1 MMVGMRRGVPLGG
14 DWVSRLRLFTALT
27 ILSTLPHGALAQR
40 AGENAVTEAQ
50 DAFGTTVGNESIGLY
65 SAGDV
70 RGFSPTEAGNLR
82 IEGLYFDR
90 QGDTTN
96 RIISG
101 TTVRVGIS
109 AQSYPFPAPTGIAD
123 SRLRMPGD
131 STVVSALATYGY
143 YNEVSLETDAQFPLV
158 TDKLSM
164 GAGAAAIFER
174 SAASTPSFVWN
185 IGGIVRWRP
194 NDDIEI
200 VPFGAIN
207 FRDDR
212 EASHTVLTAGA
223 FLPPKIDRSVYY
235 GQDWAQL
242 SSEQSAYGFIARFNL
257 PDTWTLR
264 AGVFRSLNYRIE
276 QGENFFRN
284 TQPDGRTD
292 RFAIIFPGNSLG
304 SYSGEVRLSRI
315 FVEGPRRHTVHA
327 IARGRD
333 KKRAFGGSVTLP
345 LGPGFIGVADPEPEP
360 AYTLGPLSASK
371 VRQGTGGV
379 AYEGLWPR
387 VGEIGLGVQKTS
399 YRRRSIQP
407 GVPTVT
413 SKDSPWLLNA
423 TAALYITEDLAV
435 FGSYARGLEESGEAP
450 QNAVNRGESVPA
462 TRTSQVDAGFRY
474 ALTPRLRIVAAM
486 FEIEKPF
493 FNLDPAN
500 VFTQL
505 GQVRHRGAEMSLT
518 GQVAE
523 GLTIVAGAVLLQP
536 RVTGPAVTSG
546 RFGREPLG
554 PFPRVL
560 RLNMQYGPKAWA
572 GFSLDGQIE
581 NLSARYGN
589 LANTSRVPGFT
600 AGHFGARYAFRLGAT
615 AATLRV
621 QMRNVTNVFAWNLG
635 PTGTYF
641 PIDRRRVQVSLAA
654 DF

>member
-1 MMVGMRRGVPLGG
+1 MV
-14 DWVSRLRLFTALT
+14 LF
-27 ILSTLPHGALAQR
+27 SGPRGALAQR

-131 STVVSALATYGY
+131 RPVVSALATYGY

-158 TDKLSM
+158 AEKLSM
-164 GAGAAAIFER
+164 GAGVGAIFER
-174 SAASTPSFVWN
+174 GAAGTPSFVWN
-185 IGGIVRWRP
+185 IGGIFRWRP
-194 NDDIEI
+194 NDDVEI
-200 VPFGAIN
+200 VPFGAVN
-207 FRDDR
+207 FRNDR
-212 EASHTVLTAGA
+212 EAGHTVLTAGA
-223 FLPPKIDRSVYY
+223 FLPPKIDRGVYY

-242 SSEQSAYGFIARFNL
+242 SSEQSAYGFIMRASL
-257 PDTWTLR
+257 PDAWTLR
-264 AGVFRSLNYRIE
+264 AGYFRSFNYRIE

-304 SYSGEVRLSRI
+304 SHSGEVRVSRV
-315 FVEGPRRHTVHA
+315 FVEGPRRHTFHGIVRA
-327 IARGRD
+327 RD
-333 KKRAFGGSVTLP
+333 KKRAFGGSVTIP
-345 LGPGFIGVADPEPEP
+345 LGPGFIGVADPAPLP
-360 AYTLGPLSASK
+360 AYSLGALSASK
-371 VRQGTGGV
+371 VRQGTGGI

-387 VGEIGLGVQKTS
+387 IGEIGLGVQKTS
-399 YRRRSIQP
+399 YRRRSVQP
-407 GVPTVT
+407 NLPSVT

-423 TAALYITEDLAV
+423 TAAVYVTDDLAV

-462 TRTSQVDAGFRY
+462 TRTSQIDTGLRY
-474 ALTPRLRIVAAM
+474 AITPRLRVVAAV

-493 FNLDPAN
+493 FNLDAAN
-500 VFTQL
+500 VFAQL

-518 GQVAE
+518 GQAAE

-536 RVTGPAVTSG
+536 RVTGSAVAGG
-546 RFGREPLG
+546 RIGRVPLG
-554 PFPRVL
+554 PFPHVI
-560 RLNMQYGPKAWA
+560 RLNVQYGPKAWS
-572 GFSLDGQIE
+572 GFAIDGMIE
-581 NLSARYGN
+581 NISSRYGN
-589 LANTSRVPGFT
+589 LANTMRAPGFT
-600 AGHFGARYAFRLGAT
+600 AGHVGARYAFRIGET
-615 AATLRV
+615 AATLRAQV
-621 QMRNVTNVFAWNLG
+621 RNVTDVFAWNLG
-635 PTGTYF
+635 STGTYF
-641 PIDRRRVQVSLAA
+641 PIDRRRFQVSLAA